1 MARQLDPDRRAGMQ
15 RVKLAS
21 VVESDSFRERQE
33 IRTGGRD
40 LDADIESSRGYHPAE
55 KRAGRTF
62 PKDYNPA
69 MNPRKYRG
77 LPEPD
82 AIRTPLSGRQQDE
95 RTKTRRSTQETL
107 TASQYRTIAHLT
119 SDPDESQW
127 RALNDELSEVTGDRT
142 QLSERHRKVAGEM
155 DWAIQKYERGNER
168 NHVVY
173 TRVDLPGFVNET
185 NVAGYV
191 RNQHAA
197 GDIVDFDRY
206 TLGAHTM
213 HEVEGDAGRSVVY
226 EILTR
231 RGAYIGQSRDVDNT
245 AHLLPRGLRL
255 EVVGTH
261 RARFRRRDGTLGEH
275 VVVSVTDHTAHEDER
290 S

>member
-1 MARQLDPDRRAGMQ
+1 MPRQLDPDRRAGMQ
-15 RVKLAS
+15 RAKFAGVITS
-21 VVESDSFRERQE
+21 ESFRERQQT
-33 IRTGGRD
+33 RTDGRD
-40 LDADIESSRGYHPAE
+40 LDENIESSTGYHPAE

-62 PKDYNPA
+62 PKDYSAP

-95 RTKTRRSTQETL
+95 RTKTRRSTQATL
-107 TASQYRTIAHLT
+107 TANQYRTVAGLT
-119 SDPDESQW
+119 SDPDDSQW
-127 RALNDELSEVTGDRT
+127 RALNDELSDVTGDRT

-155 DWAIQKYERGNER
+155 DWAIQKYERLNER

-173 TRVDLPGFVNET
+173 ARVDLPGFVNET
-185 NVAGYV
+185 NIAGYI
-191 RNQHAA
+191 RNQHSS

-206 TLGAHTM
+206 TLGAHTV
-213 HEVEGDAGRSVVY
+213 HEVEGDARRSVVY

-231 RGAYIGQSRDVDNT
+231 RGAYLGQSRGVDNT

-255 EVVGTH
+255 EVIGTH
-261 RARFRRRDGTLGEH
+261 TARFRRRDGTLGEH
-275 VVVSVTDHTAHEDER
+275 VVVSVTDHTAHEEHGE
-290 S
+290 